1 VTSFRC
7 TLAARARADE
17 AFATAPP
24 ARRFLLLEVPGAWG
38 VPDAVAAAGLRPDV
52 ADAVRHRAGAA
63 AARVVLIRRPGRHP
77 AAGEGE
83 PRRWATVRLD
93 VPGVPGRVTWG
104 TWTGDDDLLA
114 VDPANPPA
122 GAGDRTAEGTAEGAA
137 EGAAEAARP
146 LALVCTHG
154 RHDVCCAIE
163 GRPVAALAAADP
175 RVDVWECSH
184 LGGDRFAANVLWLPS
199 GLLLGG
205 VTAATTAATLAAV
218 LAGRVPLESYRG
230 RCGDSAAAQAAQ
242 WFVMRELGVDHPD
255 LVVVESLRGVPP
267 VADGA
272 EPHVVAVVRHGERRL
287 RAEVAPHWTEP
298 HRLTCRGPHGAQA
311 RTWRLVALDALAAA
325 S

>member
-1 VTSFRC
+1 MSVSVGVTTFRC

-24 ARRFLLLEVPGAWG
+24 ARRFLLLEVPGPWG
-38 VPDAVAAAGLRPDV
+38 VPDAVAAAGLRADV

-63 AARVVLIRRPGRHP
+63 GARVLLVRRPGRHP
-77 AAGEGE
+77 APAEGE
-83 PRRWATVRLD
+83 PRRWAVVRLD
-93 VPGVPGRVTWG
+93 APGAPGGVTWG

-114 VDPANPPA
+114 VDPAGSPPA
-122 GAGDRTAEGTAEGAA
+122 GAADG
-137 EGAAEAARP
+137 AARP

-175 RVDVWECSH
+175 RIDVWECSH
-184 LGGDRFAANVLWLPS
+184 LGGDRFAANLLWLPS

-205 VTAATTAATLAAV
+205 VTTETTAATLAAA

-230 RCGDSAAAQAAQ
+230 RCGDPAAAQAAQ
-242 WFVMRELGVDHPD
+242 WFVMRELGVDRPD
-255 LVVVESLRGVPP
+255 LVVVESLRAAPP
-267 VADGA
+267 VTDGA
-272 EPHVVAVVRHGERRL
+272 EPHMVAVVRQGDRRL
-287 RAEVAPHWTEP
+287 RAEVAPHWTDP

>member
-1 VTSFRC
+1 MTSFRC

-24 ARRFLLLEVPGAWG
+24 ARRFLLLEVPGPWG
-38 VPDAVAAAGLRPDV
+38 EPDAVAAAGLRPDV
-52 ADAVRHRAGAA
+52 EDAVRHRAGAA
-63 AARVVLIRRPGRHP
+63 GARVLLVRRPGRHP
-77 AAGEGE
+77 AAAEGE

-93 VPGVPGRVTWG
+93 APGVPGGTTWG
-104 TWTGDDDLLA
+104 TWTCDDDLLGI
-114 VDPANPPA
+114 DPASPPA
-122 GAGDRTAEGTAEGAA
+122 TAGAQGP
-137 EGAAEAARP
+137 ARP

-184 LGGDRFAANVLWLPS
+184 LGGDRFAANLLWLPS

-205 VTAATTAATLAAV
+205 VTAATTAPTLAAA

-230 RCGDSAAAQAAQ
+230 RCGDPAAAQAAQ
-242 WFVMRELGVDHPD
+242 WFVMRELGVDRPD
-255 LVVVESLRGVPP
+255 LVVVESLRAAPP
-267 VADGA
+267 VSDGA
-272 EPHVVAVVRHGERRL
+272 EPHVVAVVRHGDRRL

-298 HRLTCRGPHGAQA
+298 HRLTCRGPRGAQA

>member
-1 VTSFRC
+1 MSSFRC

-24 ARRFLLLEVPGAWG
+24 ARRLLLLEVPGPWAL
-38 VPDAVAAAGLRPDV
+38 PDAVAAAGLRYDV
-52 ADAVRHRAGAA
+52 ADALRHRAGAA
-63 AARVVLIRRPGRHP
+63 VARILLIRRPGRHP
-77 AAGEGE
+77 APDPDA
-83 PRRWATVRLD
+83 PRRWATVELATATT
-93 VPGVPGRVTWG
+93 PGGLAWG
-104 TWTGDDDLLA
+104 TWTDDDDLLA
-114 VDPANPPA
+114 IDPAAAVPPA
-122 GAGDRTAEGTAEGAA
+122 D
-137 EGAAEAARP
+137 RP

-163 GRPVAALAAADP
+163 GRPVAALAAQDP
-175 RVDVWECSH
+175 RIDVWECSH
-184 LGGDRFAANVLWLPS
+184 LGGDRFAANLLWVPS

-205 VTAATTAATLAAV
+205 ITPETTAPTLAAA

-230 RCGDSAAAQAAQ
+230 RCGDPAAAQAAQ
-242 WFVMRELGVDHPD
+242 WFVMRELGVDRPD
-255 LVVVESLRGVPP
+255 LVVVESLRAVPP

-272 EPHVVAVVRHGERRL
+272 EPHVVAVVRDGDRRL

-298 HRLTCRGPHGAQA
+298 HQLTCRGPHGARA